1 MSHHPRTSPSDFEGR
16 LLEELHGV
24 IAARSERVLIADA
37 PSRRRV
43 SRRTVLAT
51 LAAAASVAS
60 LAAAT
65 TGQLPWQ
72 DSVDGFRAD
81 TPSLPASSAFTYQA
95 THDRTAYSTSSDG
108 EYCIARHA
116 TATQHLL
123 ALTCATPEEF
133 KESGGLVVAD
143 PSNSGET
150 PRRIVAALLP
160 DGVSLVAADGTHVVA
175 KNGFVITEI
184 PGRAPLEVTVSGPG
198 ALQAIRSLSPER
210 AQSASPMP
218 GSSSASYRVLV
229 TPGSTQL
236 P

>member
-1 MSHHPRTSPSDFEGR
+1 MSHHPRTSPSDFENR

-24 IAARSERVLIADA
+24 IATRSERVLIEA

-43 SRRTVLAT
+43 SRRTALAT

-72 DSVDGFRAD
+72 DSVDGFRSD

-95 THDRTAYSTSSDG
+95 THDRTAYSTSNED

-133 KESGGLVVAD
+133 NESGGLIVAD

-160 DGVSLVAADGTHVVA
+160 DGVSLVAPDGTSVVA

-184 PGRAPLEVTVSGPG
+184 VGQAPMELTVSGPG
-198 ALQAIRSLSPER
+198 ALQAIRGLSPER
-210 AQSASPMP
+210 AQSASSIP